1 MKFQTTFRP
10 PLFKQGGL
18 DRLENGYG
26 MEAEVCRIGN
36 HQMCLKTNYR
46 VLLFYEIFFK
56 NIYYFNL
63 NGKIMIFNYS
73 KIQKSNE

>member
-1 MKFQTTFRP
+1 
-10 PLFKQGGL
+10 
-18 DRLENGYG
+18 

-73 KIQKSNE
+73 KYKKVTNNPPLRQHFGKQMIQDLQKMIPKP